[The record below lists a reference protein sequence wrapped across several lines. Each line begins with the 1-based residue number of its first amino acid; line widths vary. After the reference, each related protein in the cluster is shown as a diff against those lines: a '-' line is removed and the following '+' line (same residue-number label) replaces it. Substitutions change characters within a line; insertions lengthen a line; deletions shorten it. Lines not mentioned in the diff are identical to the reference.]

1 MKHVIENCWMIL
13 PGHKVGYGDLEIEG
27 ERISN
32 ITLRNQATEK
42 SNNRLVLPGL
52 MNCHGHTAMTLV
64 RGLGGGLP
72 LQRWLEEAI
81 FPVEAKMRPE
91 DVYAGTA
98 WGVREM
104 LAGGTTSVADMYDFP
119 GECARAFAE
128 GGMKARVC
136 RVGLGFVPGR
146 LNDCIEFTRSF
157 NSSHAPHPSSLVAA
171 DLCIHSEYLTDEA
184 FCRGLAEANKELKRP
199 LHVHVSETE
208 KEHNEC
214 IARHGKTPIAYLA
227 ETGLLDHGGY
237 AAHCVWCTDDD
248 FRIMAEKGVSLI
260 HNPTSN
266 MKLGSGFARVPR
278 AMELGVNVALG
289 TDGCASNDNLDLFEE
304 MHIASLIHKGLAKD
318 PTVLSAWDVVDMA
331 TVNGAKALGLSDTGE
346 IAVGKKADLC
356 VVDLDKPHLTPCL
369 DIPNLVVNSMHASD
383 VAETWV
389 DGKMVY
395 KKSKAGVEVE
405 LPTATRTEFLEAVKR
420 IGLNNLTGGNE

>member
-32 ITLRNQATEK
+32 ITLRNQATER

-52 MNCHGHTAMTLV
+52 VNCHGHTAMTLV

-119 GECARAFAE
+119 GDCARAFAE

-157 NSSHAPHPSSLVAA
+157 NSSLAPHPSSLVSA

-184 FCRGLAEANKELKRP
+184 FCCGLAEANKELKRP

-214 IARHGKTPIAYLA
+214 IARHGQTPIAYLA

-304 MHIASLIHKGLAKD
+304 MHIASLIHKGLSKD

-405 LPTATRTEFLEAVKR
+405 LPTATKTEFLEAVKR

>member
-42 SNNRLVLPGL
+42 TNNRLVLPGL
-52 MNCHGHTAMTLV
+52 VNCHGHTAMTLV

-119 GECARAFAE
+119 GDCARAFAE

-157 NSSHAPHPSSLVAA
+157 NSALAPHPSSLVSA

-389 DGKMVY
+389 AGKRVY

-405 LPTATRTEFLEAVKR
+405 RPTATRTEFLEAVKR

>member
-13 PGHKVGYGDLEIEG
+13 PGHKVGYGDLEIER

-52 MNCHGHTAMTLV
+52 VNCHGHTAMTLV

-119 GECARAFAE
+119 GDCARAFAE

-157 NSSHAPHPSSLVAA
+157 NSALAPHPSSLVSA

-304 MHIASLIHKGLAKD
+304 MHIASLIHKGLSKD

-389 DGKMVY
+389 DGKRVY
-395 KKSKAGVEVE
+395 KKPKAGVEVE

-420 IGLNNLTGGNE
+420 IGLNNLTGENE

>member
-52 MNCHGHTAMTLV
+52 VNCHGHTAMTLV

-119 GECARAFAE
+119 GDCARAFAE

-157 NSSHAPHPSSLVAA
+157 NSSLAPHPSSLVSA

-214 IARHGKTPIAYLA
+214 IKRHGKTPIAYLA

-304 MHIASLIHKGLAKD
+304 MHIASLIHKGLSKD

-389 DGKMVY
+389 DGKRVY
-395 KKSKAGVEVE
+395 KKSKAGVEVD

>member
-1 MKHVIENCWMIL
+1 MC
-13 PGHKVGYGDLEIEG
+13 PDD
-27 ERISN
+27 S
-32 ITLRNQATEK
+32 T
-42 SNNRLVLPGL
+42 
-52 MNCHGHTAMTLV
+52 
-64 RGLGGGLP
+64 
-72 LQRWLEEAI
+72 
-81 FPVEAKMRPE
+81 
-91 DVYAGTA
+91 
-98 WGVREM
+98 
-104 LAGGTTSVADMYDFP
+104 
-119 GECARAFAE
+119 
-128 GGMKARVC
+128 
-136 RVGLGFVPGR
+136 
-146 LNDCIEFTRSF
+146 IEFTRSF
-157 NSSHAPHPSSLVAA
+157 NSSLAPHPSSLVSA

-389 DGKMVY
+389 DGKRVY
-395 KKSKAGVEVE
+395 KKPKAGVEVE

-420 IGLNNLTGGNE
+420 IGLNNLTGENE

>member
-52 MNCHGHTAMTLV
+52 VNCHGHTAMTLV

-119 GECARAFAE
+119 GDCARAFAE

-157 NSSHAPHPSSLVAA
+157 NSALAPHPSSLVSA

-208 KEHNEC
+208 REHNEC

-405 LPTATRTEFLEAVKR
+405 LPTATKTEFLEAVKR

>member
-52 MNCHGHTAMTLV
+52 VNCHGHTAMTLV

-119 GECARAFAE
+119 GDCARAFAE

-157 NSSHAPHPSSLVAA
+157 NSSLAPHPSSLVSA

-389 DGKMVY
+389 DGKRVY
-395 KKSKAGVEVE
+395 KKSKAGVEVD

>member
-119 GECARAFAE
+119 GDCARAFAE

-157 NSSHAPHPSSLVAA
+157 NSSLAPHPSSLVSA

>member
-52 MNCHGHTAMTLV
+52 VNCHGHTAMTLV

-119 GECARAFAE
+119 GDCARAFAE

-157 NSSHAPHPSSLVAA
+157 NSSLAPHPSSLVSA

-389 DGKMVY
+389 DGKRVY
-395 KKSKAGVEVE
+395 KKPKAGVEVE

-420 IGLNNLTGGNE
+420 IGLNNLTGGDE

>member
-32 ITLRNQATEK
+32 ITLRNQATER

-52 MNCHGHTAMTLV
+52 VNCHGHTAMTLV

-119 GECARAFAE
+119 GDCARAFAE

-157 NSSHAPHPSSLVAA
+157 NSSLAPHPSSLVSA

-214 IARHGKTPIAYLA
+214 IKRHGKTPIAYLA
-227 ETGLLDHGGY
+227 ETGLFDHGGY

-304 MHIASLIHKGLAKD
+304 MHIASLIHKGLSKD

-389 DGKMVY
+389 DGKRVY
-395 KKSKAGVEVE
+395 KKSKAGVEVD

>member
-52 MNCHGHTAMTLV
+52 VNCHGHTAMTLV

-119 GECARAFAE
+119 GDCARAFAE

-157 NSSHAPHPSSLVAA
+157 NSALAPHPSSLVSA

-304 MHIASLIHKGLAKD
+304 MHIASLIHKGLSKD

-405 LPTATRTEFLEAVKR
+405 RPTATRTEFLEAVKR

>member
-119 GECARAFAE
+119 GDCARAFAE

-157 NSSHAPHPSSLVAA
+157 NSSLAPHPSSLVSA

-389 DGKMVY
+389 DGKRVY
-395 KKSKAGVEVE
+395 KKSKAGVEVD